1 MINKITFPELN
12 RVYTFIYI
20 FKFYFLLTKNFLEP
34 KCLRKKLRILKLV
47 FMRRGRWHDDQWRLL
62 FDLLRTHPLLGK
74 WQVENLFWGKIRD
87 ETQNWNL
94 DLGWPLMTLK
104 LKNLEFVIYY
114 WLFWKKQFAQPMNI
128 LWKFSI
134 VTKKRALPKTV
145 IFKTTQ

>member
-1 MINKITFPELN
+1 MIFLGQYYWILLFSKNESFYQGLIFIKRRCVIFRQLYMINKITFSELN

-62 FDLLRTHPLLGK
+62 FDLLRTHPLLSK
-74 WQVENLFWGKIRD
+74 WQVQNLFWGKIRD

-94 DLGWPLMTLK
+94 DLGWPLMTLV
-104 LKNLEFVIYY
+104 LRISLE
-114 WLFWKKQFAQPMNI
+114 
-128 LWKFSI
+128 
-134 VTKKRALPKTV
+134 
-145 IFKTTQ
+145 